1 MDCEQALAAISARL
15 DGELSE
21 AESRELDAHLAS
33 CASCRALAK
42 ELTELEAGLDLLP
55 IEEAPDTLVPGV
67 MRAIRAEKSQ
77 RSQKKKA
84 PHRTAWLIAAAAA
97 IALLLG
103 AAGIIELPGFRGRGH
118 ASVSVGDAFKTQQTA
133 EEYAA
138 QLAEERGCAV
148 LLIRDCPDGIEALNG
163 ATKCAPPHDD
173 MWFYTVPVEV
183 MDAVMTAWGQVYP
196 MEVYAPQ
203 EQPAQET
210 GTACILICP

>member
-1 MDCEQALAAISARL
+1 MNCEQALAAISARL

-33 CASCRALAK
+33 CASCRVLAK

-55 IEEAPDTLVPGV
+55 MKEAPDTLVPGV

-138 QLAEERGCAV
+138 QLAEERGCTV
-148 LLIRDCPDGIEALNG
+148 LLIRECPDGIEALNG
-163 ATKCAPPHDD
+163 AECEASHDG
-173 MWFYTVPVEV
+173 MRFYTVPVEV

>member
-1 MDCEQALAAISARL
+1 MNCEQALAAISARL

-33 CASCRALAK
+33 CASCRVLAK

-55 IEEAPDTLVPGV
+55 MKEAPDTLVPGV

-133 EEYAA
+133 EKYAA

-148 LLIRDCPDGIEALNG
+148 LLIRDCQDGIEALNG
-163 ATKCAPPHDD
+163 AECEASHDG
-173 MWFYTVPVEV
+173 MRFYTVPAEV